1 MQHNF
6 LNHSIYVYRYMYLMK
21 NPNNVHLYS
30 CLTWI
35 LFPSIHL
42 ISLSPSSSCWFEAPP
57 AILSLQPV
65 GLVLDMLVCVRA
77 AAQGC
82 LQSLDSPK
90 LRTGTSGFHI
100 EEGVVVSHWASEVV
114 VEAIPWSGEP
124 VWMGFHNV
132 LKYPKDYLSVRFHK
146 LFSKSTKFTYSC
158 LPLCALLYDVLEC
171 EGLVGTS
178 PLFPE
183 PCMSVS
189 TMSAVSDI
197 LLIIILARILLSI
210 DSRVIPLQLLQLLRA
225 PFFGNLK
232 ITSHQTL
239 NLLPTQMWTVATG
252 WWLLFPR
259 SKVHLR

>member
-114 VEAIPWSGEP
+114 VEAIPWSGGP
-124 VWMGFHNV
+124 VCMRFHNV
-132 LKYPKDYLSVRFHK
+132 LEYPKDYLGVCYHK
-146 LFSKSTKFTYSC
+146 LFQSLQSSHTVVC
-158 LPLCALLYDVLEC
+158 H
-171 EGLVGTS
+171 
-178 PLFPE
+178 
-183 PCMSVS
+183 SVHCS
-189 TMSAVSDI
+189 MMFWSAKVWS
-197 LLIIILARILLSI
+197 LHPHCFLNPACPSVQCQQYLT
-210 DSRVIPLQLLQLLRA
+210 
-225 PFFGNLK
+225 FF
-232 ITSHQTL
+232 
-239 NLLPTQMWTVATG
+239 
-252 WWLLFPR
+252 
-259 SKVHLR
+259 